1 MLFDEDRVTEAQKS
15 QLQRCVAFGAMTA
28 EKIRAAEN
36 CRFSL
41 LPHEALARLASSWYG
56 ASAQAM
62 LNSNYAPIHNWTQ
75 VQSQLAAEEQFHLE
89 DVLELLRICRSVA
102 IQKEKWSEDIF
113 SIVDDA
119 INEALVSVAPEV
131 AWTIPRTLD
140 YLSVSGIEARTS
152 RAGAHCAKF
161 IQHGSP
167 RATGR
172 TARNLVGQ
180 LVGRSPEFW
189 PKLPAPAHSGTNC
202 RPAGLSRRDYSYP
215 ECFAQRPLFS
225 DAKVDLLTGDGV
237 EGDVSLLDRTR
248 GHQSRVWRQHR
259 AHGSHERRLRRRSRR
274 IHRKPRPKVTGLT
287 GQSPFRKPH
296 IRL

>member
-1 MLFDEDRVTEAQKS
+1 MMLFDEDRVTEAQQS

-62 LNSNYAPIHNWTQ
+62 LNGNYAPILNWTQ

-140 YLSVSGIEARTS
+140 YLSVSGSKPEPAAPEHAAQSSFSTAVLEQPDALPGIWSENWSDDRRNFGRNCLRLPIRIRIAGPQASLDEITRTRNVS
-152 RAGAHCAKF
+152 RSGLYF
-161 IQHGSP
+161 LTQRS
-167 RATGR
+167 TY
-172 TARNLVGQ
+172 
-180 LVGRSPEFW
+180 SPEMA
-189 PKLPAPAHSGTNC
+189 L
-202 RPAGLSRRDYSYP
+202 
-215 ECFAQRPLFS
+215 
-225 DAKVDLLTGDGV
+225 
-237 EGDVSLLDRTR
+237 
-248 GHQSRVWRQHR
+248 
-259 AHGSHERRLRRRSRR
+259 
-274 IHRKPRPKVTGLT
+274 KVTYPYWTELGAINREYGANIVRMDRMKDGSVGVAVEFTESL
-287 GQSPFRKPH
+287 GPRSQD
-296 IRL
+296 